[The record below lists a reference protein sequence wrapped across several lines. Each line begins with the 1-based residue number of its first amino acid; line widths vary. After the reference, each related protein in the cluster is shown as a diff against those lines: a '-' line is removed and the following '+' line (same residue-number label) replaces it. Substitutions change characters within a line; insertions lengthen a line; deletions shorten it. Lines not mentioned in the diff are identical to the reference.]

1 MFKVSNRTKN
11 IALCGL
17 LMTSIYSCNNSR
29 NNYINTLKEC
39 VKENV
44 SQEEFDEL
52 EEKASGFFTNK
63 EQVWRDAY
71 DEYCD
76 PYKSYYEAGQNLSK

>member
-11 IALCGL
+11 LALCGL
-17 LMTSIYSCNNSR
+17 LLVAANNCSR
-29 NNYINTLKEC
+29 SRDNYVNTLKSS
-39 VKENV
+39 VQQNV
-44 SQEEFDEL
+44 SPEQFQEL
-52 EEKASGFFTNK
+52 EEQANGFFTNK